1 MTGHATA
8 NRETAGPLLGDAS
21 VYDTDE
27 DRSEKSIAL
36 RVRRVA
42 AQCAQ
47 LGVDLDSLR
56 DEDSLYEAGMSSRA
70 SVNLMLG
77 LEGEFDV
84 EFPDRLLRRDVF
96 ESIASIASA
105 IESLLRS

>member
-1 MTGHATA
+1 M
-8 NRETAGPLLGDAS
+8 
-21 VYDTDE
+21 
-27 DRSEKSIAL
+27 AL

-47 LGVDLDSLR
+47 LSQLGVDLDSVR

-77 LEGEFDV
+77 LEGEFDI